1 MVQKSSNMITSLD
14 QLSMDGI
21 YSYADYLTWRFE
33 ERVELIKGKIFKMSP
48 APSRKHQAVA
58 MSLVRPISQYFR
70 GNPCQAYFAP
80 FDVRLID
87 SKKKKKKS
95 NQEIHSVVQPDICV
109 ICDPEKL
116 DDHGCM
122 GAPDWIIEI
131 LSPGNNKKE
140 VDDKFRLYEENGVRE
155 YWVVYPSEQHVL
167 VFDLVDEKYQLRK
180 IYTGEDAAPVG
191 IFDDFEI
198 NLQEVFED

>member
-1 MVQKSSNMITSLD
+1 MITSLD

-21 YSYADYLTWRFE
+21 YTYADYLTWRLD
-33 ERVELIKGKIFKMSP
+33 ERVELIKGRIFKMAP
-48 APSRKHQAVA
+48 APSRRHQRASIALSSIIFDFLRNV
-58 MSLVRPISQYFR
+58 
-70 GNPCQAYFAP
+70 PCEVYSAP

-87 SKKKKKKS
+87 SKKKKKKP
-95 NQEIHSVVQPDICV
+95 NQEIYSVVQPDICV

-116 DDHGCM
+116 DDRGCI

-140 VDDKFRLYEENGVRE
+140 IDNKFRLYEENGVRE

-167 VFDLVDEKYQLRK
+167 IFDLQEDKYQLRK
-180 IYTGEDAAPVG
+180 IYSDEDMAPVG
-191 IFDDFEI
+191 IFPGFEI
-198 NLQEVFED
+198 NLHDVFIE

>member
-1 MVQKSSNMITSLD
+1 
-14 QLSMDGI
+14 MDGV
-21 YSYADYLTWRFE
+21 YTYADYLTWKFD

-48 APSRKHQAVA
+48 APSRKHQVVA
-58 MSLVRPISQYFR
+58 RNLTRPILNRFANDS
-70 GNPCQAYFAP
+70 CQVYFAP

-87 SKKKKKKS
+87 SKKKKKSDK
-95 NQEIHSVVQPDICV
+95 EIYSVVQPDICV

-116 DDHGCM
+116 DDRGCL

-140 VDDKFRLYEENGVRE
+140 VDNKFRLYEENGVRE

-167 VFDLVDEKYQLRK
+167 VFDLKDEHYQLRK
-180 IYTGEDAAPVG
+180 IYTGEDYAPVG
-191 IFDDFEI
+191 IFTDFEI
-198 NLQEVFED
+198 NLQEVFVE

>member
-1 MVQKSSNMITSLD
+1 MITSLD

-21 YSYADYLTWRFE
+21 YTYADYLNWRLE
-33 ERVELIKGKIFKMSP
+33 ERVELIKGRIFKMAP
-48 APSRKHQAVA
+48 APSRRHQRASIALSSIIFDFLRNV
-58 MSLVRPISQYFR
+58 
-70 GNPCQAYFAP
+70 PCEVYSAP

-87 SKKKKKKS
+87 SKKKKKKP
-95 NQEIHSVVQPDICV
+95 NQEIYSVVQPDICV

-116 DDHGCM
+116 DDRGCI

-140 VDDKFRLYEENGVRE
+140 IDNKFRLYEENGVRE

-167 VFDLVDEKYQLRK
+167 IFDLQEDKYQLRK
-180 IYTGEDAAPVG
+180 IYSDEDMAPVG
-191 IFDDFEI
+191 IFPGFEI
-198 NLQEVFED
+198 NLHDVFIE

>member
-1 MVQKSSNMITSLD
+1 MAINSLD
-14 QLSMDGI
+14 KLSMDGV
-21 YSYADYLTWRFE
+21 YTYADYLTWKFD

-48 APSRKHQAVA
+48 APSRNHQRIA
-58 MSLVRPISQYFR
+58 MALINPISNYFK
-70 GNPCQAYFAP
+70 GQKCEAYFAP

-87 SKKKKKKS
+87 SKKKKKS
-95 NQEIHSVVQPDICV
+95 DENIYSVVQPDICV

-116 DDHGCM
+116 DDRGCL

-140 VDDKFRLYEENGVRE
+140 VDNKFRLYEENGVRE

-167 VFDLVDEKYQLRK
+167 VFDLKDENYQLRK
-180 IYTGEDAAPVG
+180 IYTGEDHAPVG
-191 IFDDFEI
+191 IFTDFEI
-198 NLQEVFED
+198 NLQEVFVE

>member
-1 MVQKSSNMITSLD
+1 MITSLD

-21 YSYADYLTWRFE
+21 YTYADYLTWRLD
-33 ERVELIKGKIFKMSP
+33 ERVELIKGRIFKMSP
-48 APSRKHQAVA
+48 APSRRHQRTSIALSSMIFDFLRNV
-58 MSLVRPISQYFR
+58 SCEVYS
-70 GNPCQAYFAP
+70 AP

-87 SKKKKKKS
+87 SKKKKKKP
-95 NQEIHSVVQPDICV
+95 NQEIYSVVQPDICV

-116 DDHGCM
+116 DDRGCI

-140 VDDKFRLYEENGVRE
+140 VDNKFRLYEENGVRE

-167 VFDLVDEKYQLRK
+167 VFDLHEDKYQLRK
-180 IYTGEDAAPVG
+180 IYSDEDMAPVG
-191 IFDDFEI
+191 IFPGFEI
-198 NLQEVFED
+198 NLRQVFIE

>member
-1 MVQKSSNMITSLD
+1 MVQKSRNMITSLD
-14 QLSMDGI
+14 QLSMDGT

-48 APSRKHQAVA
+48 APSRWHQRASIVLSSA
-58 MSLVRPISQYFR
+58 IFNFLENKQFEIYT
-70 GNPCQAYFAP
+70 AP

-95 NQEIHSVVQPDICV
+95 NKEIYSVVQPDICV

-116 DDHGCM
+116 DDRGCN

-140 VDDKFRLYEENGVRE
+140 VDNKFRLYEENGVRE

-167 VFDLVDEKYQLRK
+167 VFDLGDEKYQLRK

-191 IFDDFEI
+191 IFSDFEI

>member
-1 MVQKSSNMITSLD
+1 MAINSLD
-14 QLSMDGI
+14 KLSMDGV
-21 YSYADYLTWRFE
+21 YTYADYLTWKFD

-48 APSRKHQAVA
+48 APSRWHQRASIVLSSA
-58 MSLVRPISQYFR
+58 IFNYLEGKECEVYS
-70 GNPCQAYFAP
+70 AP

-87 SKKKKKKS
+87 SKKKKKS
-95 NQEIHSVVQPDICV
+95 NENIYSVVQPDICV

-116 DDHGCM
+116 DDRGCL

-140 VDDKFRLYEENGVRE
+140 VDNKFRLYEENGVRE

-167 VFDLVDEKYQLRK
+167 VFDLKDENYQLRK
-180 IYTGEDAAPVG
+180 IYTGEDHAPVG
-191 IFDDFEI
+191 IFTDFEI
-198 NLQEVFED
+198 NLQEVFVE